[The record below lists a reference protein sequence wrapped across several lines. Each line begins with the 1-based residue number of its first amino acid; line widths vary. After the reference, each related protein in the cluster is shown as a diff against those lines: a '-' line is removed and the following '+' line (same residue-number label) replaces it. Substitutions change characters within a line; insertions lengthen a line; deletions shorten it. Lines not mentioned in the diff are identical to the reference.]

1 MSFTIPLATHSLLAR
16 KILELDELRPMLN
29 QSGAV
34 NLSDSPVVQAEV
46 SSDSDVPAEP
56 YDPTLLAPPTGSD
69 LNPAAYP
76 RTAADGSD
84 VRMGVK
90 PLKGYDARDPRCL
103 SVGQVHRAS
112 QEDRDR
118 LRKHNSVKGGIP
130 FFVNNLLEEGV
141 SVQTPDGRHHL
152 LQRMMLD
159 TGSDV
164 AIMEEVVAKA
174 IGLSYSPVDVSLRGV
189 GGCADTVIGMSETT
203 NVVISPT
210 TEWEVSVPVKW
221 LIVSNLHGL
230 ASIIL
235 GSEQLHPHSCSYIPA
250 ERAMRYLPFLQKHAD
265 FYTQRYI
272 PMNAVRPISV
282 YQHSA
287 DVSMMKLRC
296 CAVSLRSPLTE
307 SVREPDTPAV
317 KELGGDAAA
326 VPECPIPISVVANR
340 QFVSEGF
347 SLRDCVPDF
356 SSELS
361 LNPSEP
367 QPAASVVQRSVW
379 CALLYVLLIHASHF
393 M

>member
-1 MSFTIPLATHSLLAR
+1 MCEEHPELQAQYQSALPRASNTAASVVRETDAEFEGRLSRMVAAAVKEVMGGSHGHVATVKSTHTFPDRNRNIPAQNTKSLCNECGQYHGPVCWYAQPNLAPQWWAPHANTADNVLSIYRNACQRLGLQPKKPGSGQPPPVRGAAGGASASRLPQPSFYTHTAQFVSNANTTRQLRSFTQRSTEPTVADGGVTMSFTIPLATHSLLAR

-34 NLSDSPVVQAEV
+34 NLSDSPVIQAEV

-56 YDPTLLAPPTGSD
+56 EDPILLAPPTGPD

-84 VRMGVK
+84 VRMGVR

-174 IGLSYSPVDVSLRGV
+174 IGLSYSPVDASLRGV
-189 GGCADTVIGMSETT
+189 GGV
-203 NVVISPT
+203 
-210 TEWEVSVPVKW
+210 
-221 LIVSNLHGL
+221 LIRS
-230 ASIIL
+230 
-235 GSEQLHPHSCSYIPA
+235 
-250 ERAMRYLPFLQKHAD
+250 
-265 FYTQRYI
+265 
-272 PMNAVRPISV
+272 
-282 YQHSA
+282 SA
-287 DVSMMKLRC
+287 
-296 CAVSLRSPLTE
+296 
-307 SVREPDTPAV
+307 
-317 KELGGDAAA
+317 
-326 VPECPIPISVVANR
+326 
-340 QFVSEGF
+340 
-347 SLRDCVPDF
+347 
-356 SSELS
+356 
-361 LNPSEP
+361 
-367 QPAASVVQRSVW
+367 
-379 CALLYVLLIHASHF
+379 
-393 M
+393 